1 MKDVI
6 CCYLAGPITPTSRRN
21 HSIEH
26 LCNIGA
32 GISVGIDLMKA
43 GFSVFNPFLDF
54 QYGIM
59 AGKDPFLT
67 VARIRKMDLAFI
79 PRCDAVFLISGWK
92 KSVGARGEVEA
103 AKKANVPI
111 FESID
116 ELTAYRDRMREEGK

>member
-1 MKDVI
+1 
-6 CCYLAGPITPTSRRN
+6 
-21 HSIEH
+21 
-26 LCNIGA
+26 
-32 GISVGIDLMKA
+32 MKA